1 METAWLHSHL
11 LMPTGGTKFI
21 YEITRRIASFAGIT
35 LYCERAR
42 DDIRQM
48 FEQGG
53 VRVETIGAATSTSV
67 FYWLRLRRHL
77 ESELKV
83 LRNKIK
89 PGTAIVS
96 SMFPM
101 NVLANALTD
110 NAVQYCFEPFAFFFS
125 QAMISGLPLPRRLFC
140 RFLARRYGRLD
151 IEN

>member
-110 NAVQYCFEPFAFFFS
+110 NAVQYCFEPF
-125 QAMISGLPLPRRLFC
+125 L
-140 RFLARRYGRLD
+140 
-151 IEN
+151 